1 MIVILQQQISEN
13 AEPDAIIFFMKSE
26 TYFDDNWLLW
36 CLRKDYNQTCSQ
48 QGQALTYKDD
58 QFKLVKYNDL
68 NWESGLGTSH

>member
-36 CLRKDYNQTCSQ
+36 CLRK
-48 QGQALTYKDD
+48 
-58 QFKLVKYNDL
+58 VKNEKKNNNCNSNFTIFNL
-68 NWESGLGTSH
+68 SL

>member
-36 CLRKDYNQTCSQ
+36 CLRKDKNEKKNNNFNSNFTI
-48 QGQALTYKDD
+48 
-58 QFKLVKYNDL
+58 FDL
-68 NWESGLGTSH
+68 SL

>member
-36 CLRKDYNQTCSQ
+36 CLRKDKNEKKTNNFSSNF
-48 QGQALTYKDD
+48 TI
-58 QFKLVKYNDL
+58 FDL
-68 NWESGLGTSH
+68 SL

>member
-36 CLRKDYNQTCSQ
+36 CLRK
-48 QGQALTYKDD
+48 
-58 QFKLVKYNDL
+58 VKNEKKNNNLNSNFTIFDL
-68 NWESGLGTSH
+68 SL

>member
-36 CLRKDYNQTCSQ
+36 CLRKDFNFIITKKNNNFNSNF
-48 QGQALTYKDD
+48 TI
-58 QFKLVKYNDL
+58 FDL
-68 NWESGLGTSH
+68 SL

>member
-36 CLRKDYNQTCSQ
+36 CLRK
-48 QGQALTYKDD
+48 
-58 QFKLVKYNDL
+58 VKNEKKNNNFNSNFTIFDL
-68 NWESGLGTSH
+68 SL